1 MKKLAIIAALV
12 ILTGCKTK
20 TEAVSLQTIDSD
32 IYSMQEISEAA
43 DTIYAYFNDNFEGC
57 TLQSVAY
64 EYDDPE
70 LFAEYA
76 EQYEADEAIVLSSTF
91 TTDENGGDGSLNPND
106 TYTDYHWILVR
117 DEGGSWRHADHGYA

>member
-20 TEAVSLQTIDSD
+20 TEAVSLQIIDSEL
-32 IYSMQEISEAA
+32 YTMQEISEAA

-106 TYTDYHWILVR
+106 TYTDYQWILVR

>member
-1 MKKLAIIAALV
+1 MKKLAIVAALV

-20 TEAVSLQTIDSD
+20 PEAVSLQTIDSE

-76 EQYEADEAIVLSSTF
+76 EQYEADEAIVFSSTF

-106 TYTDYHWILVR
+106 TYTDYQWILVR

>member
-1 MKKLAIIAALV
+1 MKKLAIVAALV
-12 ILTGCKTK
+12 ILSGCKTQ
-20 TEAVSLQTIDSD
+20 TEAVSLQTIDSEL
-32 IYSMQEISEAA
+32 YTMQETSEAA

-57 TLQSVAY
+57 TLESVAY
-64 EYDDPE
+64 EYDDPD

-106 TYTDYHWILVR
+106 TYTDYQWILVR
-117 DEGGSWRHADHGYA
+117 DNGGSWRHADHGYE

>member
-1 MKKLAIIAALV
+1 MKKLAIVAALV

-20 TEAVSLQTIDSD
+20 PEAVSLQTIDSE

-57 TLQSVAY
+57 TLESVAY

-106 TYTDYHWILVR
+106 TYTDYQWILVR
-117 DEGGSWRHADHGYA
+117 DNGGSWRHADHGYA

>member
-1 MKKLAIIAALV
+1 MRKLAIVAAFVKLA
-12 ILTGCKTK
+12 GCRTE
-20 TEAVSLQTIDSD
+20 TEAVSLQTIESD
-32 IYSMQEISEAA
+32 IYSIEEISEAA
-43 DTIYAYFNDNFEGC
+43 DTIYTYFNVNFEGC
-57 TLQSVAY
+57 TLESVAY

-91 TTDENGGDGSLNPND
+91 TTDENGGDGSLNPNE
-106 TYTDYHWILVR
+106 TYSDYQWILVR